1 VSRNFKIYYNCI
13 IVLVCLVL
21 FVNNGLI
28 YALSNGTISK
38 SSSPNPLSNST
49 ISKSLSSVANPSPI
63 QENGQNKQGSASAS
77 SSITETVNEV
87 LSGSIDGM
95 IGDTV
100 TMLSH
105 GAKAG
110 KDPAKNSVEQ
120 ELPSSLT
127 LGKNNSTMLKDTP
140 HNEKIAGNLSNNT
153 FNIYKQNKIISKN
166 TSDPVNEIKQSA
178 QNSLYNATIVQSF
191 DNNSLTK
198 LHTQNTLGELVYKMK
213 NILDI
218 DLFK

>member
-1 VSRNFKIYYNCI
+1 
-13 IVLVCLVL
+13 VCFVL

-28 YALSNGTISK
+28 NALPNAPISNSTSPNALPNATISN
-38 SSSPNPLSNST
+38 STSPNALPNAT
-49 ISKSLSSVANPSPI
+49 ISKSLSSVVNHNQI
-63 QENGQNKQGSASAS
+63 QSNGQNNQGSTSAS

-100 TMLSH
+100 NMFSH

-120 ELPSSLT
+120 ELPSSLS

-140 HNEKIAGNLSNNT
+140 HKKITGNLSDNT
-153 FNIYKQNKIISKN
+153 FNIEKQNKIINKN

-178 QNSLYNATIVQSF
+178 QNSMYNATIVQSF

-198 LHTQNTLGELVYKMK
+198 LHNQNTLGELVYKMK

>member
-1 VSRNFKIYYNCI
+1 MSRNFKNYYICI
-13 IVLVCLVL
+13 IVLVCFVL

-28 YALSNGTISK
+28 YALPNGTNSN
-38 SSSPNPLSNST
+38 SSSSKALPNGAV
-49 ISKSLSSVANPSPI
+49 SKSLSSVANPNPI
-63 QENGQNKQGSASAS
+63 QHIGQNKQGSTSAS
-77 SSITETVNEV
+77 SSITETVNEA

-100 TMLSH
+100 NMLSH